1 LASLPQPDDD
11 DDADDGDEITDG
23 GEDDEYAGTPAAT
36 PPSYD
41 DQSPP
46 VITLSQGPS
55 PSGPATSSVP
65 PSPSQ
70 DFPLDIMNH
79 DGLLTEVTEPSASE
93 APQE

>member
-1 LASLPQPDDD
+1 MASLPQPDDD
-11 DDADDGDEITDG
+11 DDDDDDGNEITDG
-23 GEDDEYAGTPAAT
+23 GEDEEYAGTPAVT
-36 PPSYD
+36 PPSHD

-46 VITLSQGPS
+46 VITLSQGQS
-55 PSGPATSSVP
+55 PGPATSPVP

-79 DGLLTEVTEPSASE
+79 DGLLTENTELSASE